1 MAERPSPS
9 SPVLQLALDFVDLD
23 RALEVAEEALRGGVD
38 WLEVGTPLIKSEGVD
53 AIREF
58 KRKFRD
64 RVIVADL
71 KTIDTGAIEVEVASK
86 AGADVVII
94 LGVADDST
102 IREAVDAARR
112 YGSRVMVDL
121 INVEN
126 PVERAKRLEELG
138 VDYVCVHVG
147 IDQQMKGM
155 SPLEV
160 LSEVASQ
167 SRIPVAIAGGINS
180 ETAARAVE
188 LGASIVIVG
197 GAITK
202 AERAEEAARAIKQAM
217 LSRRP
222 VRTELYK
229 KYGEEEL
236 EAAFQKVS
244 TPNISDAMHRRG
256 EMRGIVPITPGVKM
270 VGRAFTIRT
279 YPGDWAKPVEAIDLA
294 PPGSVIVIDA
304 AGGDK
309 AVWGEL
315 ATWSCVVKGIRG
327 VVVDGAV
334 RDVDEIRKLGF
345 PVFARHVSPTAGD
358 PKGFGEVG
366 VEVVCGGVKVR
377 PGDWVIGDDNGVVV
391 VPSEVAVEVANRAL
405 DVMEKENRVREE
417 IRRGSTLSQVLR
429 LRKWE
434 KVVG

>member
-1 MAERPSPS
+1 MAELPSPS
-9 SPVLQLALDFVDLD
+9 KPVLQLALDFVDLD

-38 WLEVGTPLIKSEGVD
+38 WLEVGTPLIKSEGMD

-58 KRKFRD
+58 KRRFQG

-71 KTIDTGAIEVEVASK
+71 KTIDTGAAEVEMASK
-86 AGADVVII
+86 AGADVVIV

-121 INVEN
+121 LNVED
-126 PVERAKRLEELG
+126 PVGRAKRLEELG

-147 IDQQMKGM
+147 IDQQMKGV
-155 SPLEV
+155 SPLDV
-160 LSEVASQ
+160 LSKVASQ
-167 SRIPVAIAGGINS
+167 CRVPVAIAGGINS

-202 AERAEEAARAIKQAM
+202 AEKAEEAARAVKQAM
-217 LSRRP
+217 LSRKP

-236 EAAFQKVS
+236 EAAFMKVS

-256 EMRGIVPITPGVKM
+256 EMRGIVPVTPGAKM
-270 VGRAFTIRT
+270 VGRAFTVRT
-279 YPGDWAKPVEAIDLA
+279 YPGDWAKPVEAIDVA

-334 RDVDEIRKLGF
+334 RDVDEIRRLGF
-345 PVFARHVSPTAGD
+345 PVFARSISPTAGD
-358 PKGFGEVG
+358 PKGFGEVE

-391 VPSEVAVEVANRAL
+391 VPSELAVEVANRAL
-405 DVMEKENRVREE
+405 DVLEKENRVREE

-434 KVVG
+434 KVIG